1 MFVSAGS
8 CARSSRSKALL
19 ILHLS
24 RYPLELHVVHVK
36 VGEADPLNTPKGL
49 SVTGFFFEVDGV
61 SLVICSGYPACTVD
75 CQDNTNTA
83 LAPLTNALQ
92 QIVVSN
98 SQVDFQTIGFSVSVS
113 QSYYTTS
120 SHC

>member
-1 MFVSAGS
+1 MITRAQNTPWTVKCSYLLGA
-8 CARSSRSKALL
+8 ARSSRSKTAL

-61 SLVICSGYPACTVD
+61 SLVIWSGVW
-75 CQDNTNTA
+75 
-83 LAPLTNALQ
+83 
-92 QIVVSN
+92 VSGLN
-98 SQVDFQTIGFSVSVS
+98 
-113 QSYYTTS
+113 
-120 SHC
+120 C

>member
-1 MFVSAGS
+1 MITRAQNTPWTVKCSYLLGA
-8 CARSSRSKALL
+8 ARSSRSKALL

-61 SLVICSGYPACTVD
+61 SLVIWSGYPA
-75 CQDNTNTA
+75 
-83 LAPLTNALQ
+83 
-92 QIVVSN
+92 
-98 SQVDFQTIGFSVSVS
+98 
-113 QSYYTTS
+113 
-120 SHC
+120 

>member
-1 MFVSAGS
+1 M
-8 CARSSRSKALL
+8 
-19 ILHLS
+19 
-24 RYPLELHVVHVK
+24 
-36 VGEADPLNTPKGL
+36 
-49 SVTGFFFEVDGV
+49 
-61 SLVICSGYPACTVD
+61 
-75 CQDNTNTA
+75 QDNTNTA

-98 SQVDFQTIGFSVSVS
+98 SQVDFQTVGFSVSVS